1 MLNFDYN
8 NMEKDKKE
16 HEGHSHEQK
25 IFPHLVKSHS
35 ASKNALTLAKVE
47 LDKNMTSIE
56 HLNSKPTR

>member
-1 MLNFDYN
+1 MK
-8 NMEKDKKE
+8 KDKKE